1 MRHQGG
7 KPSLKTFPSLVAAQQ
22 MGRTHVKGQQ
32 RLRLGSGLALAQSMP
47 RFFPSATW
55 DIAKG
60 NGSVWVEN
68 LKCSQPVSD
77 LVGIGTKKASALWFA
92 FFGELVAGSA
102 ITRTI

>member
-1 MRHQGG
+1 
-7 KPSLKTFPSLVAAQQ
+7 
-22 MGRTHVKGQQ
+22 
-32 RLRLGSGLALAQSMP
+32 MP

-77 LVGIGTKKASALWFA
+77 LVRIGTKKASDLWFA
-92 FFGELVAGSA
+92 FFGELVAGFCYNQDNLSL
-102 ITRTI
+102 ICSSIH